1 MGRPPNTI
9 WLKWCRRPWTRGG
22 GSPWLPS
29 SSPTRYRSATLHCLG
44 GMLLQSAS
52 TAAAAPAARI
62 GRIFCM
68 GKILTTTFSA
78 RR

>member
-1 MGRPPNTI
+1 MDA
-9 WLKWCRRPWTRGG
+9 GG
-22 GSPWLPS
+22 LAVAAVLQPYPVPVGHFAL
-29 SSPTRYRSATLHCLG
+29 LG
-44 GMLLQSAS
+44 GMLLQSVS

-62 GRIFCM
+62 GRIFYM

>member
-1 MGRPPNTI
+1 
-9 WLKWCRRPWTRGG
+9 
-22 GSPWLPS
+22 
-29 SSPTRYRSATLHCLG
+29 
-44 GMLLQSAS
+44 MLLQSAS

-62 GRIFCM
+62 GRIFYM

>member
-1 MGRPPNTI
+1 MDA
-9 WLKWCRRPWTRGG
+9 GG
-22 GSPWLPS
+22 LAVDAVLQPHPVPVGHFAL
-29 SSPTRYRSATLHCLG
+29 LG
-44 GMLLQSAS
+44 GMLVQSAS

>member
-1 MGRPPNTI
+1 
-9 WLKWCRRPWTRGG
+9 
-22 GSPWLPS
+22 
-29 SSPTRYRSATLHCLG
+29 
-44 GMLLQSAS
+44 MLVQSAS